1 MEQGR
6 KTEAEVKR
14 AGRGCLFYGALG
26 AGVVFLLLILAAY
39 LGLRYAKNLVT
50 QYTDER
56 PAPLPQV
63 QMSQADFQRLQRRVD
78 NFRENLREEKNTT
91 PLTLTADEVNALI
104 ANDPDLAPLRDKILV
119 TFNAAQLEAQ
129 VSVPLDDLGLP
140 KLRGRYL
147 NANGKFAV
155 IFRDGVLRVFP
166 QSLEVKGKPLPE
178 VYMKRLRKHNLVD
191 RLNSDPRATA
201 ALETLDEI
209 QIKDGKLVLV
219 PKPPKGSAPTK

>member
-1 MEQGR
+1 
-6 KTEAEVKR
+6 
-14 AGRGCLFYGALG
+14 
-26 AGVVFLLLILAAY
+26 
-39 LGLRYAKNLVT
+39 
-50 QYTDER
+50 
-56 PAPLPQV
+56 
-63 QMSQADFQRLQRRVD
+63 
-78 NFRENLREEKNTT
+78 
-91 PLTLTADEVNALI
+91 
-104 ANDPDLAPLRDKILV
+104 
-119 TFNAAQLEAQ
+119 
-129 VSVPLDDLGLP
+129 
-140 KLRGRYL
+140 LRGRYL

>member
-6 KTEAEVKR
+6 KTEAEVRR
-14 AGRGCLFYGALG
+14 ASRGCLFYGALG
-26 AGVVFLLLILAAY
+26 AGVILLLLILGAY
-39 LGLRYAKNLVT
+39 LGLRYAKKLVIE
-50 QYTDER
+50 YTDER
-56 PAPLPQV
+56 PALLPQV
-63 QMSQADFQRLQRRVD
+63 QMSQADLQRVQRRVD

-91 PLTLTADEVNALI
+91 PLTLTANEVNILI
-104 ANDPDLAPLRDKILV
+104 ATDPDLAPLRDKIFV

-129 VSVPLDDLGLP
+129 ISVPLDELGLP

-147 NANGKFAV
+147 NATGKFAV

-178 VYMKRLRKHNLVD
+178 VYMKRLRKYNLVD

-201 ALETLDEI
+201 ALEALEEI
-209 QIKDGKLVLV
+209 QIKDGNLVLV
-219 PKPPKGSAPTK
+219 PKPPKGSAPKK